1 VVPAIYKVFTSPH
14 TKASIFSCRYHRCY
28 CRYHI
33 NSMRVMLQT
42 WCQIQR
48 TSSSLRYMI
57 CGSGHIQSIYSSA
70 YLGFNIQL
78 KVAPQLLE
86 VSRQCNERYTA
97 SLVPI
102 TAHILQFTLCELWS
116 RPYTRYL
123 QLLMVRT
130 QYSTE
135 RICAAIGDIPTLRC
149 ALYCKL
155 GAKYSA
161 HPPVYAM

>member
-1 VVPAIYKVFTSPH
+1 M
-14 TKASIFSCRYHRCY
+14 CLRCY
-28 CRYHI
+28 CRYHDS
-33 NSMRVMLQT
+33 SMRVILQT
-42 WCQIQR
+42 WCQLQR
-48 TSSSLRYMI
+48 TSSGLRYVI
-57 CGSGHIQSIYSSA
+57 CGPGHVDCIYSYTYSD
-70 YLGFNIQL
+70 FNIQL
-78 KVAPQLLE
+78 KVGPLLLE

-161 HPPVYAM
+161 HRPVYAV